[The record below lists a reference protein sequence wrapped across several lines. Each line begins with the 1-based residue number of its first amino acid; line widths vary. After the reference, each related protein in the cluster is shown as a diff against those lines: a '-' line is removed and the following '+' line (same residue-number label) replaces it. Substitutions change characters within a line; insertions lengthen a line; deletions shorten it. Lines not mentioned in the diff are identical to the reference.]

1 MNEIMKKKKLTNRTF
16 IRWILLLLM
25 LVTGTTQGVA
35 QNVTISPTTGNL
47 VQVLSTPGET
57 GYGAGFAAF
66 WRHEQL
72 PLTMTV
78 ADVDDVTESGEC
90 LTPTCAISDYDY
102 GGREYRRLIIAGGT
116 MPTYMIVSLPKGYR
130 ITGYK
135 IVLKN
140 DLGTRNVS
148 TNSDYD
154 FNLGRS
160 NTLYFYE
167 VDPWTTGSTN
177 YRDASLS
184 TYKKVATASDGST
197 AINVGTASNPGGSDY
212 GKEYTMSRFS
222 EAEDG
227 SDMSNQLY
235 FRLTKI
241 FDNKYYGISIKSF
254 EIFFTAKGTFTAE
267 GAPSSINP
275 TAVSVLPVAFNTN
288 KTDIGGLKPTTKDG
302 QTFYTYDYKKVTD
315 LLAFNYLY
323 QEEALGTDANG
334 KKYPAE
340 GIAGTKKIYQVENG
354 GKKYFGL
361 KNGVYYM
368 ETPVTVAN
376 SSGEESPIGYR
387 IVGAKINY
395 AYGTDRDGTP
405 QQTVDCIK
413 FVDPSTNKEYYL
425 NADGTYQTTP
435 VGWTAD
441 ANGIHSGDAYL
452 AYMATGYGTS
462 TIYRLTVGTSS
473 SPNKLTQSDIH
484 DGYIRPNIRI
494 GQNGAASGDHYLIGL
509 ASSTARPPFEQLNN
523 NSGDDHYNANLRA
536 TWTTATLP
544 ATSKFVAEPY
554 QIDVYDY
561 KKGEDVQ
568 KTIDVTSGTDSYDL
582 GILNNDAIK
591 FEIKGVDG
599 TNGLA
604 LVTIDLTLQALNP
617 YINSMEIV
625 CHDGNDKDPTDP
637 DYKPRTMEMS
647 QTFTNDDFS
656 VSGGVFEF
664 YVPDKYAEEDL
675 TFTFSNL
682 YSTDGDETY
691 PNGNGA
697 ARYSFVTSDYF
708 ENFDGYGGDDGLYSS
723 SYDPES
729 TVAPFRYEDK
739 AFTSVAGNHFFK
751 FNNADEL
758 NSSSTGTHPDHLIE
772 YPFTVSKYLA
782 STGSPTGKGTFT
794 QNEFVD
800 VILNASGT
808 ANTATVKNSGIYYV
822 FTADETRYN
831 IAKTTAW
838 EHRYYAFYRMDI
850 DLKAMTYHPE
860 LEWTKVYDKTCY
872 YKKVDNKDT
881 DAEDSM
887 WGLKLKTVASAD
899 SQVEV
904 EGFLTTVEIDNAIT
918 KALEDSDGSS
928 APENADQIL
937 YVDASNLKSVV
948 AIQGAGGLSMET
960 LKAKFAPNV
969 LFYLPEKSTS
979 TLDNFAYKQDDK
991 FYAAGN
997 IVITDRKPFYAPFDI
1012 QTTSPNY
1019 ATYTR
1024 EISWPRNGKT
1034 ALATVILPFQL
1045 TIRDGVHT
1053 EPSGSKYPG
1062 SQFTVN
1068 QMNPDNCLSIKEEEL
1083 NSANDYYKADAYF
1096 SPISGTSTEANKPY
1110 MINVTSAPGDENVPF
1125 AATQIGALVK
1135 ATSDMGTN
1143 YEFEGED
1150 ASGSINGGTSSI
1162 SFHNQGSFSG
1172 KKLTASKG
1180 YFYFSGGMYLNSK
1193 NINISALG
1201 DALYVYP
1208 FRGYYTYEG
1217 GGTGNAKMMT
1227 AFNVLFGENV
1237 GTTGIAELAG
1247 EADLV
1252 AIPGRG
1258 TITFKAAA
1266 DNDVQIVKANGMK
1279 VGRVV
1284 IGAGETQTVHVPA
1297 GLYIVNGAK
1306 LIVK

>member
-1 MNEIMKKKKLTNRTF
+1 MKKRLINKTLS
-16 IRWILLLLM
+16 RWILLLLM

-57 GYGAGFAAF
+57 GYAAGFAAF

-90 LTPTCAISDYDY
+90 LTPTCAISDYDRND
-102 GGREYRRLIIAGGT
+102 GYRRLILAGGT

-135 IVLKN
+135 IVLRN

-148 TNSDYD
+148 NSTTSFTLTD
-154 FNLGRS
+154 
-160 NTLYFYE
+160 NTLHFYE
-167 VDPWTTGSTN
+167 VEPWTTGSTN
-177 YRDASLS
+177 YRDATLS
-184 TYKKVATASDGST
+184 TFKKEATASDGST
-197 AINVGTASNPGGSDY
+197 AINVGTPSRPGGSDY
-212 GKEYTMSRFS
+212 GKEYTMERYS

-241 FDNKYYGISIKSF
+241 FNQKYYGISIKSF

-267 GAPSSINP
+267 GAPSSTNP
-275 TAVSVLPVAFNTN
+275 TPVSVLPVAFNTN
-288 KTDIGGLKPTTKDG
+288 KTDIGGLKETTKDG
-302 QTFYTYDYKKVTD
+302 QTFYTYNYRKVTD

-323 QEEALGTDANG
+323 QEDALKTDAEG
-334 KKYPAE
+334 KMYPEE
-340 GIAGTKKIYQVENG
+340 GDEAKKIYQVENG

-368 ETPVTVAN
+368 ETPVTVTN

-395 AYGTDRDGTP
+395 AYGSDQDGTDAR
-405 QQTVDCIK
+405 TVNCIK
-413 FVDPSTNKEYYL
+413 FVDPSDNKEYYL

-462 TIYRLTVGTSS
+462 TIYRLTVGNSS
-473 SPNKLTQSDIH
+473 IANKLTVNDIQ
-484 DGYIRPNIRI
+484 DGYIRPNITI
-494 GQNGAASGDHYLIGL
+494 GQNGAASGNHYLIGL

-523 NSGDDHYNANLRA
+523 NPRDDHYNANLRA
-536 TWTTATLP
+536 TWTTATIP
-544 ATSKFVAEPY
+544 ATSPFVAEEY
-554 QIDVYDY
+554 QIKVYDY
-561 KKGEDVQ
+561 KKGKTVQ
-568 KTIDVTSGTDSYDL
+568 KTIDVTSGTTDSYDL

-591 FEIKGVDG
+591 FEIAGVDG
-599 TNGLA
+599 SNGLA
-604 LVTIDLTLQALNP
+604 LVTVDLTLQALNP

-625 CHDGNDKDPTDP
+625 CHDGDDNDPT
-637 DYKPRTMEMS
+637 KPRTMEMS

-664 YVPDKYAEEDL
+664 YVPERYANENL

-691 PNGNGA
+691 PNGKGA

-708 ENFDGYGGDDGLYSS
+708 ENFDGYGGDDGLYST

-729 TVAPFRYEDK
+729 TAAPFRYEDK
-739 AFTSVAGNHFFK
+739 AFTAVAGNNFFK

-782 STGSPTGKGTFT
+782 STGSPTGEGTFT
-794 QNEFVD
+794 ENKFVD
-800 VILNASGT
+800 VILNASEIGG
-808 ANTATVKNSGIYYV
+808 VKNSGIYYV

-860 LEWTKVYDKTCY
+860 LEWTRVYDKTCY

-881 DAEDSM
+881 DAEDRM
-887 WGLKLKTVASAD
+887 FGLTLKTVASAG
-899 SQVEV
+899 SSEEV
-904 EGFLTTVEIDNAIT
+904 EGFLTTVEINNAIT
-918 KALEDSDGSS
+918 AALTGSDGINK
-928 APENADQIL
+928 PKTTDQIL

-948 AIQGAGGLSMET
+948 AIQGTGGLSMET

-997 IVITDRKPFYAPFDI
+997 IVITDRKPFYAPYDI

-1045 TIRDGVHT
+1045 TVREGVHT
-1053 EPSGSKYPG
+1053 EPTGSMYPG
-1062 SQFTVN
+1062 SEFTVSL
-1068 QMNPDNCLSIKEEEL
+1068 MNSSKCLSISEEEL

-1110 MINVTSAPGDENVPF
+1110 MINVTTAPDNENVPF

-1135 ATSDMGTN
+1135 ATSSMGTN

-1150 ASGSINGGTSSI
+1150 ALGSINGGTSSI

-1193 NINISALG
+1193 NLNISALG

-1208 FRGYYTYEG
+1208 FRGYYSYEG
-1217 GGTGNAKMMT
+1217 GGTGNAKMIT
-1227 AFNVLFGENV
+1227 AFNVLFGENEEA
-1237 GTTGIAELAG
+1237 TGITELAG

>member
-1 MNEIMKKKKLTNRTF
+1 MKKKIYLLSVVFTF
-16 IRWILLLLM
+16 LG
-25 LVTGTTQGVA
+25 LVSTQWASA

-90 LTPTCAISDYDY
+90 LTPTCAISDYDNN
-102 GGREYRRLIIAGGT
+102 GQEYRRLIIAGGT

-135 IVLKN
+135 IVLRN
-140 DLGTRNVS
+140 DLGNRNVS
-148 TNSDYD
+148 NSTTQFKLND
-154 FNLGRS
+154 S

-177 YRDASLS
+177 YEDASLS
-184 TYKKVATASDGST
+184 TYKEVATASDGST
-197 AINVGTASNPGGSDY
+197 AINVGTASNQGGSDY
-212 GKEYTMSRFS
+212 GKEYTIQRYS

-241 FDNKYYGISIKSF
+241 FGRKYYGISIKSF

-288 KTDIGGLKPTTKDG
+288 KTDIGGLKPTTKDN
-302 QTFYTYDYKKVTD
+302 QTFYTYNYRKVTD

-323 QEEALGTDANG
+323 QEDALKEDAEG
-334 KKYPAE
+334 KKYPEE
-340 GIAGTKKIYQVENG
+340 GDETKKICQVENG

-368 ETPVTVAN
+368 ETPVTVTN

-395 AYGTDRDGTP
+395 AYGSDQNGTAAR
-405 QQTVDCIK
+405 TVNCIK
-413 FVDPSTNKEYYL
+413 FVDPSDNKEYYL
-425 NADGTYQTTP
+425 NSDGTYQTTP
-435 VGWTAD
+435 VEWTAD

-452 AYMATGYGTS
+452 AYQVTGYGTS
-462 TIYRLTVGTSS
+462 TIYRLTVGNSS
-473 SPNKLTQSDIH
+473 IANKLTQNDIH
-484 DGYIRPNIRI
+484 GEYIYHYMPS
-494 GQNGAASGDHYLIGL
+494 QNSGAVAGDYYLIGL
-509 ASSTARPPFEQLNN
+509 ASSTARPPFERLVNN
-523 NSGDDHYNANLRA
+523 TSDDHYNANLRA

-544 ATSKFVAEPY
+544 ATSKFVAEEY

-561 KKGEDVQ
+561 KRGETVQ
-568 KTIDVTSGTDSYDL
+568 KTIDVTSGTGSYDL

-599 TNGLA
+599 GNGLA

-625 CHDGNDKDPTDP
+625 CHDGDDNDPT
-637 DYKPRTMEMS
+637 KPRTMEMS

-664 YVPDKYAEEDL
+664 YVPERYANENL

-691 PNGNGA
+691 PNGKGA

-708 ENFDGYGGDDGLYSS
+708 ENFDGNGDDGLYST

-729 TVAPFRYEDK
+729 TAAPFRYEDK
-739 AFTSVAGNHFFK
+739 AFTAVAGNNFFK

-782 STGSPTGKGTFT
+782 STGSPTGEGTFT

-808 ANTATVKNSGIYYV
+808 ANTAIKNSGIYYV

-860 LEWTKVYDKTCY
+860 LEWTPVYDKTCY

-887 WGLKLKTVASAD
+887 WGLKLKTVETAGSNG
-899 SQVEV
+899 EV

-918 KALEDSDGSS
+918 EALTGSDGNGK
-928 APENADQIL
+928 PKTTDQIL

-948 AIQGAGGLSMET
+948 AIQGTGGLSMET

-997 IVITDRKPFYAPFDI
+997 IVITDRNPFYAPFDI

-1045 TIRDGVHT
+1045 TVRDGVHT
-1053 EPSGSKYPG
+1053 EPAGSMYPG

-1068 QMNPDNCLSIKEEEL
+1068 KMNSSNCLSIKEEEL

-1110 MINVTSAPGDENVPF
+1110 MINVTTAPDNENVPF

-1135 ATSDMGTN
+1135 ATSSMGTN

-1150 ASGSINGGTSSI
+1150 ALGSINGGTSSI

-1193 NINISALG
+1193 NLNISALG

-1208 FRGYYTYEG
+1208 FRGYYSYEG
-1217 GGTGNAKMMT
+1217 GGTGNAKIMT
-1227 AFNVLFGENV
+1227 AFNVLFGENEEA
-1237 GTTGIAELAG
+1237 TGITELAG

-1266 DNDVQIVKANGMK
+1266 DNDLQIVKANGMK

>member
-1 MNEIMKKKKLTNRTF
+1 M
-16 IRWILLLLM
+16 LLM
-25 LVTGTTQGVA
+25 LVTGITQGVA

-57 GYGAGFAAF
+57 GYAAGFAAF

-90 LTPTCAISDYDY
+90 LTPTCAISDYDNN
-102 GGREYRRLIIAGGT
+102 GQEYRRLIIAGGT

-135 IVLKN
+135 IVLRN
-140 DLGTRNVS
+140 DLGNRNVS
-148 TNSDYD
+148 NSTTQFKLND
-154 FNLGRS
+154 S

-177 YRDASLS
+177 YEDASLS
-184 TYKKVATASDGST
+184 TYKEVATASDGST
-197 AINVGTASNPGGSDY
+197 AINVGTASNQGGSDY
-212 GKEYTMSRFS
+212 GKEYTIQRYS

-241 FDNKYYGISIKSF
+241 FGRKYYGISIKSF

-288 KTDIGGLKPTTKDG
+288 KTDIGGLKPTTKDN
-302 QTFYTYDYKKVTD
+302 QTFYTYNYRKVTD

-323 QEEALGTDANG
+323 QEDALKEDAEG
-334 KKYPAE
+334 KKYPEE
-340 GIAGTKKIYQVENG
+340 GDETKKICQVENG

-368 ETPVTVAN
+368 ETPVTVTN

-395 AYGTDRDGTP
+395 AYGSDQDGTAAR
-405 QQTVDCIK
+405 TVNCIK
-413 FVDPSTNKEYYL
+413 FVDPSDNKEYYL
-425 NADGTYQTTP
+425 NSDGTYQTTP
-435 VGWTAD
+435 VEWTAD

-452 AYMATGYGTS
+452 AYQVTGYGTS
-462 TIYRLTVGTSS
+462 TIYRLTVGNSS
-473 SPNKLTQSDIH
+473 IANKLTQNDIH
-484 DGYIRPNIRI
+484 GEYIYHYMPS
-494 GQNGAASGDHYLIGL
+494 QNSGAVAGDYYLIGL
-509 ASSTARPPFEQLNN
+509 ASSTARPPFERLVNN
-523 NSGDDHYNANLRA
+523 TSDDHYNANLRA

-544 ATSKFVAEPY
+544 ATSKFVAEEY

-561 KKGEDVQ
+561 KRGETVQ
-568 KTIDVTSGTDSYDL
+568 KTIDVTSGTGSYDL

-599 TNGLA
+599 GNGLA

-625 CHDGNDKDPTDP
+625 CHDGDDNDPT
-637 DYKPRTMEMS
+637 KPRTMEMS

-664 YVPDKYAEEDL
+664 YVPERYANENL

-691 PNGNGA
+691 PNGKGA

-708 ENFDGYGGDDGLYSS
+708 ENFDGNGDDGLYST

-729 TVAPFRYEDK
+729 TAAPFRYEDK
-739 AFTSVAGNHFFK
+739 AFTAVAGNNFFK

-782 STGSPTGKGTFT
+782 STGSPTGEGTFT

-808 ANTATVKNSGIYYV
+808 ANTAIKNSGIYYV

-860 LEWTKVYDKTCY
+860 LEWTPVYDKTCY

-887 WGLKLKTVASAD
+887 WGLKLKTVETAGSNG
-899 SQVEV
+899 EV

-918 KALEDSDGSS
+918 EALTGSDGNGK
-928 APENADQIL
+928 PKTTDQIL

-948 AIQGAGGLSMET
+948 AIQGTGGLSMET

-997 IVITDRKPFYAPFDI
+997 IVITDRNPFYAPFDI

-1045 TIRDGVHT
+1045 TVRDGVHT
-1053 EPSGSKYPG
+1053 EPAGSMYPG

-1068 QMNPDNCLSIKEEEL
+1068 KMNSSNCLSIKEEEL

-1110 MINVTSAPGDENVPF
+1110 MINVTTAPDNENVPF

-1135 ATSDMGTN
+1135 ATSSMGTN

-1150 ASGSINGGTSSI
+1150 ALGSINGGTSSI

-1193 NINISALG
+1193 NLNISALG

-1208 FRGYYTYEG
+1208 FRGYYSYEG
-1217 GGTGNAKMMT
+1217 GGTGNAKIMT
-1227 AFNVLFGENV
+1227 AFTVLFGENEEA
-1237 GTTGIAELAG
+1237 TGITELAG

-1266 DNDVQIVKANGMK
+1266 DNDLQIVKANGMK

>member
-1 MNEIMKKKKLTNRTF
+1 MN
-16 IRWILLLLM
+16 
-25 LVTGTTQGVA
+25 
-35 QNVTISPTTGNL
+35 
-47 VQVLSTPGET
+47 
-57 GYGAGFAAF
+57 
-66 WRHEQL
+66 
-72 PLTMTV
+72 
-78 ADVDDVTESGEC
+78 D
-90 LTPTCAISDYDY
+90 
-102 GGREYRRLIIAGGT
+102 
-116 MPTYMIVSLPKGYR
+116 
-130 ITGYK
+130 
-135 IVLKN
+135 
-140 DLGTRNVS
+140 
-148 TNSDYD
+148 
-154 FNLGRS
+154 
-160 NTLYFYE
+160 
-167 VDPWTTGSTN
+167 
-177 YRDASLS
+177 
-184 TYKKVATASDGST
+184 
-197 AINVGTASNPGGSDY
+197 
-212 GKEYTMSRFS
+212 
-222 EAEDG
+222 
-227 SDMSNQLY
+227 
-235 FRLTKI
+235 
-241 FDNKYYGISIKSF
+241 
-254 EIFFTAKGTFTAE
+254 
-267 GAPSSINP
+267 
-275 TAVSVLPVAFNTN
+275 
-288 KTDIGGLKPTTKDG
+288 
-302 QTFYTYDYKKVTD
+302 
-315 LLAFNYLY
+315 
-323 QEEALGTDANG
+323 
-334 KKYPAE
+334 
-340 GIAGTKKIYQVENG
+340 
-354 GKKYFGL
+354 
-361 KNGVYYM
+361 
-368 ETPVTVAN
+368 
-376 SSGEESPIGYR
+376 
-387 IVGAKINY
+387 
-395 AYGTDRDGTP
+395 
-405 QQTVDCIK
+405 
-413 FVDPSTNKEYYL
+413 
-425 NADGTYQTTP
+425 DGTYKTTP
-435 VGWTAD
+435 VEGSID

-452 AYMATGYGTS
+452 AYQVTGYGTS
-462 TIYRLTVGTSS
+462 TIYRLTVGNSS
-473 SPNKLTQSDIH
+473 IANKLTQNDIH
-484 DGYIRPNIRI
+484 GEYIYHYMPS
-494 GQNGAASGDHYLIGL
+494 QNSGAVAGDYYLIGL
-509 ASSTARPPFEQLNN
+509 ASSTARPPFERLVNN
-523 NSGDDHYNANLRA
+523 TSDDHYNANLRA

-544 ATSKFVAEPY
+544 ATSKFVAEEY

-561 KKGEDVQ
+561 KRGETVQ
-568 KTIDVTSGTDSYDL
+568 KTIDVTSGTGSYDL

-599 TNGLA
+599 GNGLA

-625 CHDGNDKDPTDP
+625 CHDGDDHDPT
-637 DYKPRTMEMS
+637 KPRTMEMS

-664 YVPDKYAEEDL
+664 YVPERYANENL

-691 PNGNGA
+691 PNGKGA

-708 ENFDGYGGDDGLYSS
+708 ENFDGNGDDGLYST

-729 TVAPFRYEDK
+729 TAAPFRYEDK
-739 AFTSVAGNHFFK
+739 AFTAVAGNNFFK

-782 STGSPTGKGTFT
+782 STGSPTGEGTFT

-808 ANTATVKNSGIYYV
+808 ANTAIKNSGIYYV

-860 LEWTKVYDKTCY
+860 LEWTPVYDKTCY

-887 WGLKLKTVASAD
+887 WGLKLKTVETAGSNG
-899 SQVEV
+899 EV

-918 KALEDSDGSS
+918 EALTGSDGNGK
-928 APENADQIL
+928 PKTTDQIL

-948 AIQGAGGLSMET
+948 AIQGTGGLSMET

-997 IVITDRKPFYAPFDI
+997 IVITDRNPFYAPFDI

-1045 TIRDGVHT
+1045 TVRDGVHT
-1053 EPSGSKYPG
+1053 EPAGSMYPG

-1068 QMNPDNCLSIKEEEL
+1068 KMNSSNCLSIKEEEL

-1110 MINVTSAPGDENVPF
+1110 MINVTTAPDNENVPF

-1135 ATSDMGTN
+1135 ATSSMGTN

-1150 ASGSINGGTSSI
+1150 ALGSINGGTSSI

-1193 NINISALG
+1193 NLNISALG

-1208 FRGYYTYEG
+1208 FRGYYSYEG
-1217 GGTGNAKMMT
+1217 GGTGNAKIMT
-1227 AFNVLFGENV
+1227 AFTVLFGENEEA
-1237 GTTGIAELAG
+1237 TGITELAG

-1266 DNDVQIVKANGMK
+1266 DNDLQIVKANGMK

>member
-1 MNEIMKKKKLTNRTF
+1 MKKKRLTNRTLS
-16 IRWILLLLM
+16 RWILLLLM
-25 LVTGTTQGVA
+25 LVTGITQGVA

-57 GYGAGFAAF
+57 GYAAGFAAF

-90 LTPTCAISDYDY
+90 LTPTCAISDYDNN
-102 GGREYRRLIIAGGT
+102 GQEYRRLIIAGGT

-135 IVLKN
+135 IVLRN
-140 DLGTRNVS
+140 DLGNRNVS
-148 TNSDYD
+148 NSTTQFKLND
-154 FNLGRS
+154 S

-177 YRDASLS
+177 YEDASLS
-184 TYKKVATASDGST
+184 TYKEVATASDGST
-197 AINVGTASNPGGSDY
+197 AINVGTASNQGGSDY
-212 GKEYTMSRFS
+212 GKEYTIQRYS

-241 FDNKYYGISIKSF
+241 FGRKYYGISIKSF

-288 KTDIGGLKPTTKDG
+288 KTDIGGLKPTTKDN
-302 QTFYTYDYKKVTD
+302 QTFYTYNYRKVTD

-323 QEEALGTDANG
+323 QEDALKEDAEG
-334 KKYPAE
+334 KKYPEE
-340 GIAGTKKIYQVENG
+340 GDETKKICQVENG

-368 ETPVTVAN
+368 ETPVTVTN

-395 AYGTDRDGTP
+395 AYGSDQNGTAAR
-405 QQTVDCIK
+405 TVNCIK
-413 FVDPSTNKEYYL
+413 FVDPSDNKEYYL
-425 NADGTYQTTP
+425 NSDGTYQTTP
-435 VGWTAD
+435 VEWTAD

-452 AYMATGYGTS
+452 AYQVTGYGTS
-462 TIYRLTVGTSS
+462 TIYRLTVGNSS
-473 SPNKLTQSDIH
+473 IANKLTQNDIH
-484 DGYIRPNIRI
+484 GEYIYHYMPS
-494 GQNGAASGDHYLIGL
+494 QNSGAVAGDYYLIGL
-509 ASSTARPPFEQLNN
+509 ASSTARPPFERLVNN
-523 NSGDDHYNANLRA
+523 TSDDHYNANLRA

-544 ATSKFVAEPY
+544 ATSKFVAEEY

-561 KKGEDVQ
+561 KRGETVQ
-568 KTIDVTSGTDSYDL
+568 KTIDVTSGTGSYDL

-599 TNGLA
+599 GNGLA

-625 CHDGNDKDPTDP
+625 CHDGDDNDPT
-637 DYKPRTMEMS
+637 KPRTMEMS

-664 YVPDKYAEEDL
+664 YVPERYANENL

-691 PNGNGA
+691 PNGKGA

-708 ENFDGYGGDDGLYSS
+708 ENFDGNGDDGLYST

-729 TVAPFRYEDK
+729 TAAPFRYEDK
-739 AFTSVAGNHFFK
+739 AFTAVAGNNFFK

-782 STGSPTGKGTFT
+782 STGSPTGEGTFT

-808 ANTATVKNSGIYYV
+808 ANTAIKNSGIYYV

-860 LEWTKVYDKTCY
+860 LEWTPVYDKTCY

-887 WGLKLKTVASAD
+887 WGLKLKTVETAGSNG
-899 SQVEV
+899 EV

-918 KALEDSDGSS
+918 EALTGSDGNGK
-928 APENADQIL
+928 PKTTDQIL

-948 AIQGAGGLSMET
+948 AIQGTGGLSMET

-997 IVITDRKPFYAPFDI
+997 IVITDRNPFYAPFDI

-1045 TIRDGVHT
+1045 TVRDGVHT
-1053 EPSGSKYPG
+1053 EPAGSMYPG

-1068 QMNPDNCLSIKEEEL
+1068 KMNSSNCLSIKEEEL

-1110 MINVTSAPGDENVPF
+1110 MINVTTAPDNENVPF

-1135 ATSDMGTN
+1135 ATSSMGTN

-1150 ASGSINGGTSSI
+1150 ALGSINGGTSSI

-1193 NINISALG
+1193 NLNISALG

-1208 FRGYYTYEG
+1208 FRGYYSYEG
-1217 GGTGNAKMMT
+1217 GGTGNAKIMT
-1227 AFNVLFGENV
+1227 AFNVLFGENEEA
-1237 GTTGIAELAG
+1237 TGITELAG

-1266 DNDVQIVKANGMK
+1266 DNDLQIVKANGMK

>member
-1 MNEIMKKKKLTNRTF
+1 MKKRLINKTLS
-16 IRWILLLLM
+16 RWILLLLM

-57 GYGAGFAAF
+57 GYAAGFAAF

-90 LTPTCAISDYDY
+90 LTPTCAISDYDRND
-102 GGREYRRLIIAGGT
+102 GYRRLILAGGT

-135 IVLKN
+135 IVLRN

-148 TNSDYD
+148 NSTTSFTLTD
-154 FNLGRS
+154 
-160 NTLYFYE
+160 NTLHFYE
-167 VDPWTTGSTN
+167 VEPWTTGSTN
-177 YRDASLS
+177 YRDATLS
-184 TYKKVATASDGST
+184 TFKKEATASDGST
-197 AINVGTASNPGGSDY
+197 AINVGTPSRPGGSDY
-212 GKEYTMSRFS
+212 GKEYTMERYS

-241 FDNKYYGISIKSF
+241 FNQKYYGISIKSF

-267 GAPSSINP
+267 GAPSSTNP
-275 TAVSVLPVAFNTN
+275 TPVSVLPVAFNTN
-288 KTDIGGLKPTTKDG
+288 KTDIGGLKETTKDG
-302 QTFYTYDYKKVTD
+302 QTFYTYNYRKVTD

-323 QEEALGTDANG
+323 QEDALKTDAEG
-334 KKYPAE
+334 KMYPEE
-340 GIAGTKKIYQVENG
+340 GDEAKKIHQVENG

-368 ETPVTVAN
+368 ETPVTVTN

-395 AYGTDRDGTP
+395 AYGADQQGTAAK
-405 QQTVDCIK
+405 TVNCIK
-413 FVDPSTNKEYYL
+413 FVDPSDNKEYYL

-435 VGWTAD
+435 VEWTAD

-462 TIYRLTVGTSS
+462 TIYRLTVGNSS
-473 SPNKLTQSDIH
+473 IANKLTVNDIQ
-484 DGYIRPNIRI
+484 DGYIRPNITI
-494 GQNGAASGDHYLIGL
+494 GQNGAASGNHYLIGL

-523 NSGDDHYNANLRA
+523 NPRDDHYNANLRA
-536 TWTTATLP
+536 TWTTATIP
-544 ATSKFVAEPY
+544 ATSPFVAEEY
-554 QIDVYDY
+554 QIKVYDY
-561 KKGEDVQ
+561 KKGKTVQ
-568 KTIDVTSGTDSYDL
+568 KTIDVTSGTTDSYDL

-591 FEIKGVDG
+591 FEIAGVDG
-599 TNGLA
+599 SNGLA
-604 LVTIDLTLQALNP
+604 LVTVDLTLQALNP

-625 CHDGNDKDPTDP
+625 CHDGDDNDPT
-637 DYKPRTMEMS
+637 KPRTMEMS

-664 YVPDKYAEEDL
+664 YVPERYANENL

-708 ENFDGYGGDDGLYSS
+708 EKYDGNGAGDDGLYSS

-729 TVAPFRYEDK
+729 TAAPFRYEDK
-739 AFTSVAGNHFFK
+739 AFTSVAGNNFFK

-782 STGSPTGKGTFT
+782 STGSPTGEGTFT

-800 VILNASGT
+800 VILNASEIGG
-808 ANTATVKNSGIYYV
+808 VKNSGIYYV

-860 LEWTKVYDKTCY
+860 LEWTRVYDKTCY

-881 DAEDSM
+881 DAEDRM
-887 WGLKLKTVASAD
+887 FGLTLKTVASAG
-899 SQVEV
+899 SSEEV
-904 EGFLTTVEIDNAIT
+904 EGFLTTVEINNAIT
-918 KALEDSDGSS
+918 AALTGSDGINK
-928 APENADQIL
+928 PKTTDQIL

-948 AIQGAGGLSMET
+948 AIQGTGGLSMET

-997 IVITDRKPFYAPFDI
+997 IVITDRNPFYAPFDI

-1045 TIRDGVHT
+1045 TIREGVHT
-1053 EPSGSKYPG
+1053 EPTGSMYPG
-1062 SQFTVN
+1062 SEFTVSL
-1068 QMNPDNCLSIKEEEL
+1068 MNSSNCLSITEEEL

-1096 SPISGTSTEANKPY
+1096 SPIEGTSTVANKPY
-1110 MINVTSAPGDENVPF
+1110 MINVTSAPDNENVPF

-1135 ATSDMGTN
+1135 ATSSMGTN

-1193 NINISALG
+1193 NLNISALG

-1208 FRGYYTYEG
+1208 FRGYYSYEG
-1217 GGTGNAKMMT
+1217 GGTGNAKMIT
-1227 AFNVLFGENV
+1227 AFNVLFGENEEA
-1237 GTTGIAELAG
+1237 TGITELAG
-1247 EADLV
+1247 KADLV

-1266 DNDVQIVKANGMK
+1266 DNDLQIVKANGMK

>member
-1 MNEIMKKKKLTNRTF
+1 M
-16 IRWILLLLM
+16 LLM

-102 GGREYRRLIIAGGT
+102 NGQEYRRLIIAGGT

-148 TNSDYD
+148 TNSAYN
-154 FNLGRS
+154 FTLGNT
-160 NTLYFYE
+160 NTLHFYE

-177 YRDASLS
+177 YRDATLS

-197 AINVGTASNPGGSDY
+197 AINVGRASNPNGDDY
-212 GKEYTMSRFS
+212 GKEYTMERYS

-275 TAVSVLPVAFNTN
+275 TPVSVLPVAFNTN

-302 QTFYTYDYKKVTD
+302 QTFYTYNYRKVTD

-323 QEEALGTDANG
+323 QEDALKED
-334 KKYPAE
+334 AE
-340 GIAGTKKIYQVENG
+340 GKMYPEEGVAGITKKIHQVENG

-368 ETPVTVAN
+368 ETPVTVTN

-395 AYGTDRDGTP
+395 AYGADQQGTAAK
-405 QQTVDCIK
+405 TVNCIK
-413 FVDPSTNKEYYL
+413 FVDPSTHKEYYL

-435 VGWTAD
+435 VEWTAD

-473 SPNKLTQSDIH
+473 SSNKLTVNDIH
-484 DGYIRPNIRI
+484 DGYIRPNITI
-494 GQNGAASGDHYLIGL
+494 GQNGAANGDHYLIGL

-523 NSGDDHYNANLRA
+523 TSNDDHYNANLRA
-536 TWTTATLP
+536 TWTTATIP
-544 ATSKFVAEPY
+544 ATSPFVAEEY
-554 QIDVYDY
+554 QIKVYDY
-561 KKGEDVQ
+561 KKGKTVQ
-568 KTIDVTSGTDSYDL
+568 KTIDVTSGTTDSYDL

-591 FEIKGVDG
+591 FEIAGVDG
-599 TNGLA
+599 SNGLA
-604 LVTIDLTLQALNP
+604 LVTVDLTLQALNP

-625 CHDGNDKDPTDP
+625 CHDGDDNDPT
-637 DYKPRTMEMS
+637 KPRTMEMS

-664 YVPDKYAEEDL
+664 YVPERYANENL

-691 PNGNGA
+691 PNGKGA

-708 ENFDGYGGDDGLYSS
+708 ENFDGNGDNGLYST

-729 TVAPFRYEDK
+729 TAAPFRYEDK
-739 AFTSVAGNHFFK
+739 AFTAVAGNNFFK

-782 STGSPTGKGTFT
+782 STGSPTGEGTFT

-808 ANTATVKNSGIYYV
+808 ANTATVKNSGIFYV

-860 LEWTKVYDKTCY
+860 LEWTPVYDKTCY

-887 WGLKLKTVASAD
+887 WGLKLKTVETAGSNG
-899 SQVEV
+899 EV

-918 KALEDSDGSS
+918 AALEAEGDNHPTS
-928 APENADQIL
+928 ADQIL

-1068 QMNPDNCLSIKEEEL
+1068 QMNPSNCLSITEEEL

-1110 MINVTSAPGDENVPF
+1110 MINVTTAPDNENVPF

-1135 ATSDMGTN
+1135 ATSSMGTN

-1150 ASGSINGGTSSI
+1150 ALGSINGGTSSI

-1193 NINISALG
+1193 NLNINALG

-1208 FRGYYTYEG
+1208 FRGYYSYEG
-1217 GGTGNAKMMT
+1217 GGTGNAKMIT
-1227 AFNVLFGENV
+1227 AFNVLFGENEEA
-1237 GTTGIAELAG
+1237 TGITELAG

-1252 AIPGRG
+1252 AIPGCG

>member
-1 MNEIMKKKKLTNRTF
+1 MRKKRLTNRTLS
-16 IRWILLLLM
+16 RWILLLLM
-25 LVTGTTQGVA
+25 LVTGTTQGGA

-90 LTPTCAISDYDY
+90 LTPTCAISDYDNN
-102 GGREYRRLIIAGGT
+102 GNEYRRLIIAGGT

-135 IVLKN
+135 IVLRN

-148 TNSDYD
+148 TNSNYN
-154 FNLGRS
+154 FTLGNT

-177 YRDASLS
+177 YRDASL
-184 TYKKVATASDGST
+184 TTFKRVATASDGST
-197 AINVGTASNPGGSDY
+197 AINVGRASNPNGDDY
-212 GKEYTMSRFS
+212 GKEYTMERYS

-302 QTFYTYDYKKVTD
+302 QTFYTYNYRKVTD

-323 QEEALGTDANG
+323 QEDALKTDAEG
-334 KKYPAE
+334 KKYPEE
-340 GIAGTKKIYQVENG
+340 GDETKKIYQVENG

-368 ETPVTVAN
+368 ETPVTVTN

-395 AYGTDRDGTP
+395 AYGSDQDGTDAR
-405 QQTVDCIK
+405 TVNCIK
-413 FVDPSTNKEYYL
+413 FVDPSDNKEYYL

-435 VGWTAD
+435 VEWTAD

-473 SPNKLTQSDIH
+473 SSNKLTVNDIH
-484 DGYIRPNIRI
+484 DGYIRPNITI
-494 GQNGAASGDHYLIGL
+494 GQNGAASGNHYLIGL

-544 ATSKFVAEPY
+544 ATPKFVAEEY

-561 KKGEDVQ
+561 KKGKTVQ
-568 KTIDVTSGTDSYDL
+568 KTIDVTSGTGSYDL

-591 FEIKGVDG
+591 FEIKDVGGD
-599 TNGLA
+599 NGLA

-625 CHDGNDKDPTDP
+625 CHDGDDNDPT
-637 DYKPRTMEMS
+637 KPRTMEMS

-664 YVPDKYAEEDL
+664 YVPDEYAEEDL

-691 PNGNGA
+691 PNGKGA

-708 ENFDGYGGDDGLYSS
+708 ENFDGNGDDGLYSS

-729 TVAPFRYEDK
+729 TAAPFRYEDK
-739 AFTSVAGNHFFK
+739 AFTAVAGNNFFK

-782 STGSPTGKGTFT
+782 STGSPTGEGTFT

-808 ANTATVKNSGIYYV
+808 ANTATVKNSGIFYI

-887 WGLKLKTVASAD
+887 WGLKLKTVETAGSNG
-899 SQVEV
+899 EV

-918 KALEDSDGSS
+918 AALTGSDGSTK
-928 APENADQIL
+928 PKTTDQIL

-948 AIQGAGGLSMET
+948 AIQGTGGLSMET

-997 IVITDRKPFYAPFDI
+997 IVITDRNPFYAPFDI

-1045 TIRDGVHT
+1045 TIREGVHT

-1068 QMNPDNCLSIKEEEL
+1068 LMNSSNCLSITEEEL

-1110 MINVTSAPGDENVPF
+1110 MINVTSAPDNENVPF

-1135 ATSDMGTN
+1135 ATSSMGTN

-1150 ASGSINGGTSSI
+1150 ALGSINGGTSSI

-1193 NINISALG
+1193 NLNISALG

-1227 AFNVLFGENV
+1227 AFNVLFGENEEA
-1237 GTTGIAELAG
+1237 TGITELAG

-1266 DNDVQIVKANGMK
+1266 DNDLQIVKANGMK

>member
-102 GGREYRRLIIAGGT
+102 NGREYRRLIIAGGT

-148 TNSDYD
+148 TNSAYN
-154 FNLGRS
+154 FTLGNT
-160 NTLYFYE
+160 NTLHFYE

-177 YRDASLS
+177 YRDATLS

-197 AINVGTASNPGGSDY
+197 AINVGRASNAGGSDY
-212 GKEYTMSRFS
+212 GKEYTMERYS
-222 EAEDG
+222 EEEDG

-267 GAPSSINP
+267 GAPSSTNP

-376 SSGEESPIGYR
+376 SSNEESPIGYR

-395 AYGTDRDGTP
+395 AYGSDQDGTDAR
-405 QQTVDCIK
+405 TVYCIK

-435 VGWTAD
+435 VAWTAD

-473 SPNKLTQSDIH
+473 SPNRLTRNDIH
-484 DGYIRPNIRI
+484 DGYIRPNITI
-494 GQNGAASGDHYLIGL
+494 GQNGAASGNHYLIGL

-523 NSGDDHYNANLRA
+523 NTSDDHYNANLRA
-536 TWTTATLP
+536 RWTTATLP
-544 ATSKFVAEPY
+544 ATPKFVAEEY

-664 YVPDKYAEEDL
+664 YVPEKYAEEDL

-739 AFTSVAGNHFFK
+739 AFTSVAGNNFFK

-794 QNEFVD
+794 RNEFVD

-808 ANTATVKNSGIYYV
+808 ANTDIIKNSGIFYV

-1019 ATYTR
+1019 AAYTR
-1024 EISWPRNGKT
+1024 EITWPRNGKT

>member
-1 MNEIMKKKKLTNRTF
+1 MKKRLINKTLS
-16 IRWILLLLM
+16 RWILLLLM

-57 GYGAGFAAF
+57 GYAAGFAAF

-90 LTPTCAISDYDY
+90 LTPTCAISDYDRND
-102 GGREYRRLIIAGGT
+102 GYRRLILAGGT

-135 IVLKN
+135 IVLRN

-148 TNSDYD
+148 NSTTSFTLTD
-154 FNLGRS
+154 
-160 NTLYFYE
+160 NTLHFYE
-167 VDPWTTGSTN
+167 VEPWTTGSTN
-177 YRDASLS
+177 YRDATLS
-184 TYKKVATASDGST
+184 TFKKEATASDGST
-197 AINVGTASNPGGSDY
+197 AINVGTPSRPGGSDY
-212 GKEYTMSRFS
+212 GKEYTMERYS

-241 FDNKYYGISIKSF
+241 FNQKYYGISIKSF

-267 GAPSSINP
+267 GAPSSTNP
-275 TAVSVLPVAFNTN
+275 TPVSVLPVAFNTN
-288 KTDIGGLKPTTKDG
+288 KTDIGGLKETTKDG
-302 QTFYTYDYKKVTD
+302 QTFYTYNYRKVTD

-323 QEEALGTDANG
+323 QEDALKTDAEG
-334 KKYPAE
+334 KMYPEE
-340 GIAGTKKIYQVENG
+340 GDEAKKIYQVENG

-368 ETPVTVAN
+368 ETPVTVTN

-395 AYGTDRDGTP
+395 AYGADQQGTAAK
-405 QQTVDCIK
+405 TVNCIK
-413 FVDPSTNKEYYL
+413 FVDPSDNKEYYL

-435 VGWTAD
+435 VEWTAD

-462 TIYRLTVGTSS
+462 TIYRLTVGNSS
-473 SPNKLTQSDIH
+473 IANKLTVNDIQ
-484 DGYIRPNIRI
+484 DGYIRPNITI
-494 GQNGAASGDHYLIGL
+494 GQNGAASGNHYLIGL

-523 NSGDDHYNANLRA
+523 NPRDDHYNANLRA
-536 TWTTATLP
+536 TWTTATIP
-544 ATSKFVAEPY
+544 ATSPFVAEEY
-554 QIDVYDY
+554 QIKVYDY
-561 KKGEDVQ
+561 KKGKTVQ
-568 KTIDVTSGTDSYDL
+568 KTIDVTSGTTDSYDL

-591 FEIKGVDG
+591 FEIAGVDG
-599 TNGLA
+599 SNGLA
-604 LVTIDLTLQALNP
+604 LVTVDLTLQALNP

-625 CHDGNDKDPTDP
+625 CHDGDDNDPT
-637 DYKPRTMEMS
+637 KPRTMEMS

-664 YVPDKYAEEDL
+664 YVPERYANENL

-691 PNGNGA
+691 PNGKGA

-708 ENFDGYGGDDGLYSS
+708 ENFDGYGGDDGLYST

-729 TVAPFRYEDK
+729 TAAPFRYEDK
-739 AFTSVAGNHFFK
+739 AFTAVAGNNFFK

-782 STGSPTGKGTFT
+782 STGSPTGEGTFT
-794 QNEFVD
+794 ENKFVD
-800 VILNASGT
+800 VILNASEIGG
-808 ANTATVKNSGIYYV
+808 VKNSGIYYV

-860 LEWTKVYDKTCY
+860 LEWTRVYDKTCY

-881 DAEDSM
+881 DAEDRM
-887 WGLKLKTVASAD
+887 FGLTLKTVASAG
-899 SQVEV
+899 SSEEV
-904 EGFLTTVEIDNAIT
+904 EGFLTTVEINNAIT
-918 KALEDSDGSS
+918 AALTGSDGINK
-928 APENADQIL
+928 PKTTDQIL

-948 AIQGAGGLSMET
+948 AIQGTGGLSMET

-997 IVITDRKPFYAPFDI
+997 IVITDRKPFYAPYDI

-1045 TIRDGVHT
+1045 TVREGVHT
-1053 EPSGSKYPG
+1053 EPTGSMYPG
-1062 SQFTVN
+1062 SEFTVSL
-1068 QMNPDNCLSIKEEEL
+1068 MNSSKCLSISEEEL

-1110 MINVTSAPGDENVPF
+1110 MINVTTAPDNENVPF

-1135 ATSDMGTN
+1135 ATSSMGTN

-1150 ASGSINGGTSSI
+1150 ALGSINGGTSSI

-1193 NINISALG
+1193 NLNISALG

-1208 FRGYYTYEG
+1208 FRGYYSYEG
-1217 GGTGNAKMMT
+1217 GGTGNAKMIT
-1227 AFNVLFGENV
+1227 AFNVLFGENEEA
-1237 GTTGIAELAG
+1237 TGITELAG

>member
-1 MNEIMKKKKLTNRTF
+1 MKKRLINKTLS
-16 IRWILLLLM
+16 RWILLLLM

-57 GYGAGFAAF
+57 GYAAGFAAF

-90 LTPTCAISDYDY
+90 LTPTCAISDYDRN
-102 GGREYRRLIIAGGT
+102 GGYRRLILAGGT

-135 IVLKN
+135 IVLRN
-140 DLGTRNVS
+140 DLGTSNVS
-148 TNSDYD
+148 NSTTRFTLTD
-154 FNLGRS
+154 

-184 TYKKVATASDGST
+184 TYKEVAKASDGTT

-212 GKEYTMSRFS
+212 GKEYTIERYSK
-222 EAEDG
+222 AEDG

-241 FDNKYYGISIKSF
+241 FNQKYYGISIKSF

-302 QTFYTYDYKKVTD
+302 QTFYTYNYRKVTD

-323 QEEALGTDANG
+323 QEDALKEDAEG
-334 KKYPAE
+334 KKYPEE
-340 GIAGTKKIYQVENG
+340 GVAGITKKIHQVENG

-368 ETPVTVAN
+368 ETPVTVTN

-395 AYGTDRDGTP
+395 AYGADQQGTAAK
-405 QQTVDCIK
+405 TVDCIK
-413 FVDPSTNKEYYL
+413 FVDPSTHKEYYL

-435 VGWTAD
+435 VEWTAD

-473 SPNKLTQSDIH
+473 SSNKLTVNDIH
-484 DGYIRPNIRI
+484 DGYIRPNITI
-494 GQNGAASGDHYLIGL
+494 GQDGAASGEHYLIGL

-523 NSGDDHYNANLRA
+523 NPRDDHYNANLRA
-536 TWTTATLP
+536 TWTTATIP
-544 ATSKFVAEPY
+544 ATSPFVAEEY
-554 QIDVYDY
+554 QIKVYDY
-561 KKGEDVQ
+561 KKGKTVQ
-568 KTIDVTSGTDSYDL
+568 KTIDVTSGTTDSYDL

-591 FEIKGVDG
+591 FEIAGVDG
-599 TNGLA
+599 SNGLA
-604 LVTIDLTLQALNP
+604 LVTVDLTLQALNP

-625 CHDGNDKDPTDP
+625 CHDGDDNDPT
-637 DYKPRTMEMS
+637 KPRTMEMS

-664 YVPDKYAEEDL
+664 YVPERYANENL

-691 PNGNGA
+691 PNGKGA

-708 ENFDGYGGDDGLYSS
+708 ENFDGYGGDDGLYST

-729 TVAPFRYEDK
+729 TAAPFRYEDK
-739 AFTSVAGNHFFK
+739 AFTAVAGNNFFK

-782 STGSPTGKGTFT
+782 STGSPTGEGTFT

-800 VILNASGT
+800 VILNASGI
-808 ANTATVKNSGIYYV
+808 ANTATVKNSGIFYV

-850 DLKAMTYHPE
+850 NLKAMTYHSK
-860 LEWTKVYDKTCY
+860 LEWEKIYDATCY
-872 YKKVDNKDT
+872 NKDGA

-887 WGLKLKTVASAD
+887 WGLTLKTVASAN
-899 SQVEV
+899 STEEV

-918 KALEDSDGSS
+918 AALEAEGDNHPTST
-928 APENADQIL
+928 DQIL

-948 AIQGAGGLSMET
+948 AIQGAGGLPMET
-960 LKAKFAPNV
+960 LKARFAPNV
-969 LFYLPEKSTS
+969 LFYLPENSTS

-997 IVITDRKPFYAPFDI
+997 IVITDRKPFYAPYDI

-1045 TIRDGVHT
+1045 TVREGVHT
-1053 EPSGSKYPG
+1053 EPTGSMYPG
-1062 SQFTVN
+1062 SEFTVSL
-1068 QMNPDNCLSIKEEEL
+1068 MNSSNCLSITEEEL

-1096 SPISGTSTEANKPY
+1096 SPISGTSTVANKPY
-1110 MINVTSAPGDENVPF
+1110 MINVTSAPDNENVPF

-1135 ATSDMGTN
+1135 ATSSMGTN

-1150 ASGSINGGTSSI
+1150 ALGSINGGTSSI

-1193 NINISALG
+1193 NLNISALG

-1208 FRGYYTYEG
+1208 FRGYYSYEG
-1217 GGTGNAKMMT
+1217 GGPGNAKMIT
-1227 AFNVLFGENV
+1227 AFNVLFGENEEA
-1237 GTTGIAELAG
+1237 TGITELAG

-1284 IGAGETQTVHVPA
+1284 IGAGETQTIHVPA

>member
-1 MNEIMKKKKLTNRTF
+1 M
-16 IRWILLLLM
+16 LLM

-57 GYGAGFAAF
+57 GYAAGFAAF
-66 WRHEQL
+66 WRHAQL

-90 LTPTCAISDYDY
+90 LTPTCAISDYDRN
-102 GGREYRRLIIAGGT
+102 GGYRRLILAGGT

-135 IVLKN
+135 IVLRN
-140 DLGTRNVS
+140 DLGTSNVS
-148 TNSDYD
+148 NSTTRFTLTD
-154 FNLGRS
+154 

-177 YRDASLS
+177 YRDASLPEGS
-184 TYKKVATASDGST
+184 FKEVAKASDGST
-197 AINVGTASNPGGSDY
+197 AINVGTASDPNGDDY
-212 GKEYTMSRFS
+212 GKEYTISRFS
-222 EAEDG
+222 KAEDG

-241 FDNKYYGISIKSF
+241 FNQKYYGISIKSF

-275 TAVSVLPVAFNTN
+275 TPVSVLPVAFNTN

-340 GIAGTKKIYQVENG
+340 GIAGTKKIYQVE
-354 GKKYFGL
+354 
-361 KNGVYYM
+361 
-368 ETPVTVAN
+368 TPVTVTN
-376 SSGEESPIGYR
+376 SSGEKSPIGYR

-395 AYGTDRDGTP
+395 AYGANQDGTDARE
-405 QQTVDCIK
+405 VNCIK
-413 FVDPSTNKEYYL
+413 FVDPTDSKEYYL

-435 VGWTAD
+435 VAWTAD

-473 SPNKLTQSDIH
+473 SPNKLTRADLYTNNGVQ
-484 DGYIRPNIRI
+484 YIRPNITI
-494 GQNGAASGDHYLIGL
+494 GQNGAASGEHYLIGL

-523 NSGDDHYNANLRA
+523 NPRDDHYNANLRA
-536 TWTTATLP
+536 TWTTATIP
-544 ATSKFVAEPY
+544 ATSDFEAEEY
-554 QIDVYDY
+554 KIIVYDY
-561 KKGEDVQ
+561 KKGEDEQ
-568 KTIDVTSGTDSYDL
+568 KTIDVTSGTTDSYDL

-591 FEIKGVDG
+591 FEITGVDG
-599 TNGLA
+599 DNGLA
-604 LVTIDLTLQALNP
+604 LVTVDLILQALNP

-625 CHDGNDKDPTDP
+625 CHDGDDNDPT
-637 DYKPRTMEMS
+637 KPRTMEMS

-664 YVPDKYAEEDL
+664 YVPERYANENL

-691 PNGNGA
+691 PKGNGA

-708 ENFDGYGGDDGLYSS
+708 ENFDGKGDDGLYST

-729 TVAPFRYEDK
+729 TAAPFRYEDK
-739 AFTSVAGNHFFK
+739 AFTAVAGNNFFK

-782 STGSPTGKGTFT
+782 STGSPTGEGTFT
-794 QNEFVD
+794 ENKFVD

-808 ANTATVKNSGIYYV
+808 ANTAIKNSGIYYV

-860 LEWTKVYDKTCY
+860 LEWTPVYDKTCY

-887 WGLKLKTVASAD
+887 WGLTLKTVASAN
-899 SQVEV
+899 STEEV

-918 KALEDSDGSS
+918 DALTGSDGNGK
-928 APENADQIL
+928 PKTTDQIL

-948 AIQGAGGLSMET
+948 AIQGTGGLSMET

-969 LFYLPEKSTS
+969 LFYLPENSTS

-997 IVITDRKPFYAPFDI
+997 IVITDRKPFYAPYDI

-1045 TIRDGVHT
+1045 TVREGVHT
-1053 EPSGSKYPG
+1053 EPTGSMYPG
-1062 SQFTVN
+1062 SEFTVSL
-1068 QMNPDNCLSIKEEEL
+1068 MNSRNCLSITEEEL

-1110 MINVTSAPGDENVPF
+1110 MINVTTAPDNENVPF

-1135 ATSDMGTN
+1135 ATSSMGTN

-1150 ASGSINGGTSSI
+1150 ALGSINGGTSSI

-1193 NINISALG
+1193 NLNISALG

-1208 FRGYYTYEG
+1208 FRGYYSYEG
-1217 GGTGNAKMMT
+1217 GGTGNAKMIT
-1227 AFNVLFGENV
+1227 AFNVLFGENEEA
-1237 GTTGIAELAG
+1237 TGITELAG

>member
-1 MNEIMKKKKLTNRTF
+1 MKKRLINKTLS
-16 IRWILLLLM
+16 RWILLLLM

-57 GYGAGFAAF
+57 GYAAGFAAF

-90 LTPTCAISDYDY
+90 LTPTCAISDYDNN
-102 GGREYRRLIIAGGT
+102 GQEYRRLILAGGT

-135 IVLKN
+135 IVLRN
-140 DLGTRNVS
+140 DLGNRNVS
-148 TNSDYD
+148 NSTTSFKLND
-154 FNLGRS
+154 S

-167 VDPWTTGSTN
+167 VEPWTTGSTN
-177 YRDASLS
+177 YEDASLS
-184 TYKKVATASDGST
+184 TYKEVATASDGST
-197 AINVGTASNPGGSDY
+197 AINVGTASNEGGSDY
-212 GKEYTMSRFS
+212 GKEYTIQRYS

-241 FDNKYYGISIKSF
+241 FGRKYYGISIKSF

-302 QTFYTYDYKKVTD
+302 QTFYTYNYRKVTD

-323 QEEALGTDANG
+323 QEDAVDEE
-334 KKYPAE
+334 KKYPEE
-340 GIAGTKKIYQVENG
+340 GVAGTKKIYQVENG

-368 ETPVTVAN
+368 ETPVTVTN

-395 AYGTDRDGTP
+395 AYGANQDGTDARE
-405 QQTVDCIK
+405 VHCIK
-413 FVDPSTNKEYYL
+413 FVDPSDNKEYYL

-435 VGWTAD
+435 VEWTAD
-441 ANGIHSGDAYL
+441 PNGIHSGDAYL

-462 TIYRLTVGTSS
+462 TIYRLTVGNSS
-473 SPNKLTQSDIH
+473 IANKLTQYDIH
-484 DGYIRPNIRI
+484 DGYIRPNITI
-494 GQNGAASGDHYLIGL
+494 GQNGAASGNHYLIGL

-523 NSGDDHYNANLRA
+523 TSGDDHYNANLRA
-536 TWTTATLP
+536 TWTTATIP
-544 ATSKFVAEPY
+544 ATSPFVAEEY

-561 KKGEDVQ
+561 KKGETVQ
-568 KTIDVTSGTDSYDL
+568 KTIDVTSGTGSYDL

-599 TNGLA
+599 TKGLA
-604 LVTIDLTLQALNP
+604 LVTVDLTLQALNP

-625 CHDGNDKDPTDP
+625 CHDGNDKDPEDP
-637 DYKPRTMEMS
+637 DYLPRTMEMS

-664 YVPDKYAEEDL
+664 YVPDEYAETDL

-691 PNGNGA
+691 PNGKGA
-697 ARYSFVTSDYF
+697 ARYSFVTSNYF
-708 ENFDGYGGDDGLYSS
+708 KNFDGNGDDGLYSS

-729 TVAPFRYEDK
+729 TAAPFRYEDK
-739 AFTSVAGNHFFK
+739 AFTAVAGNNFFK

-782 STGSPTGKGTFT
+782 STGSPTGEGTFS

-808 ANTATVKNSGIYYV
+808 ANTATIKNSGIYYV

-860 LEWTKVYDKTCY
+860 LDWKPIYSATCY
-872 YKKVDNKDT
+872 NKDGA

-887 WGLKLKTVASAD
+887 WGLKLKTVETAGSNG
-899 SQVEV
+899 EV

-918 KALEDSDGSS
+918 AALTGSDGSTK
-928 APENADQIL
+928 PKTTDQIL

-948 AIQGAGGLSMET
+948 AIQGTGGLSMET

-969 LFYLPEKSTS
+969 LFYLPENSTS

-997 IVITDRKPFYAPFDI
+997 IVITDRKPFYAPYDI

-1045 TIRDGVHT
+1045 TVREGVHT
-1053 EPSGSKYPG
+1053 EPTGSMYPG
-1062 SQFTVN
+1062 SEFTVSL
-1068 QMNPDNCLSIKEEEL
+1068 MNSSNCLSITEEEL

-1096 SPISGTSTEANKPY
+1096 SPISGTSTVANKPY
-1110 MINVTSAPGDENVPF
+1110 MINVTTAPDNENVPF

-1135 ATSDMGTN
+1135 ATSSMGTN

-1193 NINISALG
+1193 NLNISALG

-1227 AFNVLFGENV
+1227 AFNILFGENEEA
-1237 GTTGIAELAG
+1237 TGITELAG
-1247 EADLV
+1247 EADLM

>member
-1 MNEIMKKKKLTNRTF
+1 MKKKRLTNRTLS
-16 IRWILLLLM
+16 RWILLLLM
-25 LVTGTTQGVA
+25 LVT
-35 QNVTISPTTGNL
+35 

-57 GYGAGFAAF
+57 GYAAGFAAF

-90 LTPTCAISDYDY
+90 LTPTCAISDYDNN
-102 GGREYRRLIIAGGT
+102 GQEYRRLIIAGGT

-135 IVLKN
+135 IVLRN
-140 DLGTRNVS
+140 DLGNRNVS
-148 TNSDYD
+148 NSTTQFKLND
-154 FNLGRS
+154 S

-177 YRDASLS
+177 YEDASLS
-184 TYKKVATASDGST
+184 TYKEVATASDGST
-197 AINVGTASNPGGSDY
+197 AINVGTASNQGGSDY
-212 GKEYTMSRFS
+212 GKEYTIQRYS

-241 FDNKYYGISIKSF
+241 FGRKYYGISIKSF

-288 KTDIGGLKPTTKDG
+288 KTDIGGLKPTTKDN
-302 QTFYTYDYKKVTD
+302 QTFYTYNYRKVTD

-323 QEEALGTDANG
+323 QEDALKEDAEG
-334 KKYPAE
+334 KKYPEE
-340 GIAGTKKIYQVENG
+340 GDETKKICQVENG

-368 ETPVTVAN
+368 ETPVTVTN

-395 AYGTDRDGTP
+395 AYGSDQNGTAAR
-405 QQTVDCIK
+405 TVNCIK
-413 FVDPSTNKEYYL
+413 FVDPSDNKEYYL
-425 NADGTYQTTP
+425 NSDGTYQTTP
-435 VGWTAD
+435 VEWTAD

-452 AYMATGYGTS
+452 AYQVTGYGTS
-462 TIYRLTVGTSS
+462 TIYRLTVGNSS
-473 SPNKLTQSDIH
+473 IANKLTQNDIH
-484 DGYIRPNIRI
+484 GEYIYHYMPS
-494 GQNGAASGDHYLIGL
+494 QNSGAVAGDYYLIGL
-509 ASSTARPPFEQLNN
+509 ASSTARPPFERLVNN
-523 NSGDDHYNANLRA
+523 TSDDHYNANLRA

-544 ATSKFVAEPY
+544 ATSKFVAEEY

-561 KKGEDVQ
+561 KRGETVQ
-568 KTIDVTSGTDSYDL
+568 KTIDVTSGTGSYDL

-599 TNGLA
+599 GNGLA

-625 CHDGNDKDPTDP
+625 CHDGDDNDPT
-637 DYKPRTMEMS
+637 KPRTMEMS

-664 YVPDKYAEEDL
+664 YVPERYANENL

-691 PNGNGA
+691 PNGKGA

-708 ENFDGYGGDDGLYSS
+708 ENFDGNGDDGLYST

-729 TVAPFRYEDK
+729 TAAPFRYEDK
-739 AFTSVAGNHFFK
+739 AFTAVAGNNFFK

-782 STGSPTGKGTFT
+782 STGSPTGEGTFT

-808 ANTATVKNSGIYYV
+808 ANTAIKNSGIYYV

-860 LEWTKVYDKTCY
+860 LEWTPVYDKTCY

-887 WGLKLKTVASAD
+887 WGLKLKTVETAGSNG
-899 SQVEV
+899 EV

-918 KALEDSDGSS
+918 EALTGSDGNGK
-928 APENADQIL
+928 PKTTDQIL

-948 AIQGAGGLSMET
+948 AIQGTGGLSMET

-997 IVITDRKPFYAPFDI
+997 IVITDRNPFYAPFDI

-1045 TIRDGVHT
+1045 TVRDGVHT
-1053 EPSGSKYPG
+1053 EPAGSMYPG

-1068 QMNPDNCLSIKEEEL
+1068 KMNSSNCLSIKEEEL

-1110 MINVTSAPGDENVPF
+1110 MINVTTAPDNENVPF

-1135 ATSDMGTN
+1135 ATSSMGTN

-1150 ASGSINGGTSSI
+1150 ALGSINGGTSSI

-1193 NINISALG
+1193 NLNISALG

-1208 FRGYYTYEG
+1208 FRGYYSYEG
-1217 GGTGNAKMMT
+1217 GGTGNAKIMT
-1227 AFNVLFGENV
+1227 AFNVLFGENEEA
-1237 GTTGIAELAG
+1237 TGITELAG

-1266 DNDVQIVKANGMK
+1266 DNDLQIVKANGMK

>member
-1 MNEIMKKKKLTNRTF
+1 M
-16 IRWILLLLM
+16 LLM
-25 LVTGTTQGVA
+25 LVTGITQGVA

-57 GYGAGFAAF
+57 GYAAGFAAF

-90 LTPTCAISDYDY
+90 LTPTCAISDYDNN
-102 GGREYRRLIIAGGT
+102 GQEYRRLIIAGGT

-135 IVLKN
+135 IVLRN
-140 DLGTRNVS
+140 DLGNRNVS
-148 TNSDYD
+148 NSTTQFKLND
-154 FNLGRS
+154 S

-177 YRDASLS
+177 YEDASLS
-184 TYKKVATASDGST
+184 TYKEVATASDGST
-197 AINVGTASNPGGSDY
+197 AINVGTASNQGGSDY
-212 GKEYTMSRFS
+212 GKEYTIQRYS

-241 FDNKYYGISIKSF
+241 FGRKYYGISIKSF

-288 KTDIGGLKPTTKDG
+288 KTDIGGLKPTTKDN
-302 QTFYTYDYKKVTD
+302 QTFYTYNYRKVTD

-323 QEEALGTDANG
+323 QEDALKEDAEG
-334 KKYPAE
+334 KKYPEE
-340 GIAGTKKIYQVENG
+340 GDETKKICQVENG

-368 ETPVTVAN
+368 ETPVTVTN

-395 AYGTDRDGTP
+395 AYGSDQNGTAAR
-405 QQTVDCIK
+405 TVNCIK
-413 FVDPSTNKEYYL
+413 FVDPSDNKEYYL
-425 NADGTYQTTP
+425 NSDGTYQTTP
-435 VGWTAD
+435 VEWTAD

-452 AYMATGYGTS
+452 AYQVTGYGTS
-462 TIYRLTVGTSS
+462 TIYRLTVGNSS
-473 SPNKLTQSDIH
+473 IANKLTQNDIH
-484 DGYIRPNIRI
+484 GEYIYHYMPS
-494 GQNGAASGDHYLIGL
+494 QNSGAVAGDYYLIGL
-509 ASSTARPPFEQLNN
+509 ASSTARPPFERLVNN
-523 NSGDDHYNANLRA
+523 TSDDHYNANLRA

-544 ATSKFVAEPY
+544 ATSKFVAEEY

-561 KKGEDVQ
+561 KRGETVQ
-568 KTIDVTSGTDSYDL
+568 KTIDVTSGTGSYDL

-599 TNGLA
+599 GNGLA

-625 CHDGNDKDPTDP
+625 CHDGDDNDPT
-637 DYKPRTMEMS
+637 KPRTMEMS

-664 YVPDKYAEEDL
+664 YVPERYANENL

-691 PNGNGA
+691 PNGKGA

-708 ENFDGYGGDDGLYSS
+708 ENFDGNGDDGLYST

-729 TVAPFRYEDK
+729 TAAPFRYEDK
-739 AFTSVAGNHFFK
+739 AFTAVAGNNFFK

-782 STGSPTGKGTFT
+782 STGSPTGEGTFT

-808 ANTATVKNSGIYYV
+808 ANTAIKNSGIYYV

-860 LEWTKVYDKTCY
+860 LEWTPVYDKTCY

-887 WGLKLKTVASAD
+887 WGLKLKTVETAGSNG
-899 SQVEV
+899 EV

-918 KALEDSDGSS
+918 EALTGSDGNGK
-928 APENADQIL
+928 PKTTDQIL

-948 AIQGAGGLSMET
+948 AIQGTGGLSMET

-997 IVITDRKPFYAPFDI
+997 IVITDRNPFYAPFDI

-1045 TIRDGVHT
+1045 TVRDGVHT
-1053 EPSGSKYPG
+1053 EPAGSMYPG

-1068 QMNPDNCLSIKEEEL
+1068 KMNSSNCLSIKEEEL

-1110 MINVTSAPGDENVPF
+1110 MINVTTAPDNENVPF

-1135 ATSDMGTN
+1135 ATSSMGTN

-1150 ASGSINGGTSSI
+1150 ALGSINGGTSSI

-1193 NINISALG
+1193 NLNISALG

-1208 FRGYYTYEG
+1208 FRGYYSYEG
-1217 GGTGNAKMMT
+1217 GGTGNAKIMT
-1227 AFNVLFGENV
+1227 AFNVLFGENEEA
-1237 GTTGIAELAG
+1237 TGITELAG

-1266 DNDVQIVKANGMK
+1266 DNDLQIVKANGMK